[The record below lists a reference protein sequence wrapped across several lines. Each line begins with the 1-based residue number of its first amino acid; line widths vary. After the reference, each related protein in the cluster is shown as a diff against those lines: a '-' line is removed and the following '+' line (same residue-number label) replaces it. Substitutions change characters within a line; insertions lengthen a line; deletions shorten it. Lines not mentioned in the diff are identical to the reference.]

1 MCLLCVLFS
10 AIELFTPVTASL
22 QAANLTPA
30 DVSSPAYSQVNSSKV
45 AVETRSAISQMVAQL
60 PDSPDMRVLRQ
71 ELLSLKAQL
80 AAVKDDAE
88 ADKTINEGLR
98 SMNTRIMAQPNAGQ
112 IVEYLKGMLVDDS
125 QPPANSS
132 GLKLL
137 KSKHL
142 NSLSLNGKSN
152 TWGWLH

>member
-1 MCLLCVLFS
+1 MCVSCLLFS
-10 AIELFTPVTASL
+10 ALTLFTPVTAAP

-30 DVSSPAYSQVNSSKV
+30 GVSSLGYSQVNSSKV
-45 AVETRSAISQMVAQL
+45 AAETRSAIAQMVAQL
-60 PDSPDMRVLRQ
+60 PDSPDMRVLRE

-88 ADKTINEGLR
+88 ADKMIDDGLR
-98 SMNTRIMAQPNAGQ
+98 AMSTRILAEPNAGQ
-112 IVEYLKGMLVDDS
+112 IVEHLKGMLADDS

-137 KSKHL
+137 KSKTL
-142 NSLSLNGKSN
+142 YSLSLNGKSN

>member
-98 SMNTRIMAQPNAGQ
+98 SMNTRIMAQPNAGV
-112 IVEYLKGMLVDDS
+112 IVEHLKDMLIDDTES
-125 QPPANSS
+125 PANSS
-132 GLKLL
+132 GLELL
-137 KSKHL
+137 KSKGL
-142 NSLSLNGKSN
+142 NYLSLNDKGN